1 MRKELEYHEPDKT
14 KLETAK
20 TLIDSIANGEGDTE
34 KALNELGKI
43 TGKQHSQTEFAE
55 YWGWT
60 DLDTIAQQAL
70 MEPPCVRDL
79 TRDELIEIIS
89 ITREAM
95 TDSDSIMT
103 YYMELL
109 HKSLPLADVLEY
121 IMRSDDCE
129 KIADDMLLA
138 ARQGVILL

>member
-43 TGKQHSQTEFAE
+43 TGKRHSQTEFAE

-95 TDSDSIMT
+95 TDSDSKMT

>member
-14 KLETAK
+14 KLESVK
-20 TLIDSIANGEGDTE
+20 TLIDLVANGEGNMET
-34 KALNELGKI
+34 ALNELGKI

-129 KIADDMLLA
+129 KIADEMLLA

>member
-1 MRKELEYHEPDKT
+1 
-14 KLETAK
+14 
-20 TLIDSIANGEGDTE
+20 
-34 KALNELGKI
+34 
-43 TGKQHSQTEFAE
+43 
-55 YWGWT
+55 
-60 DLDTIAQQAL
+60 

-129 KIADDMLLA
+129 KIADEMLLA

>member
-43 TGKQHSQTEFAE
+43 TGKQHSQMEFAE
-55 YWGWT
+55 YWGWA

-95 TDSDSIMT
+95 TDSDSKMT

-129 KIADDMLLA
+129 KIADEMLLA

>member
-14 KLETAK
+14 RLETAK
-20 TLIDSIANGEGDTE
+20 TLIDSIANGEGDIE

-60 DLDTIAQQAL
+60 DLDTIAQQAF

-95 TDSDSIMT
+95 TDSDSKMT

>member
-95 TDSDSIMT
+95 TDSDSKMT

>member
-1 MRKELEYHEPDKT
+1 MRKELEYYEPDKT

-43 TGKQHSQTEFAE
+43 TGKQHNQTEFAE

-95 TDSDSIMT
+95 TDSDSKMT

-129 KIADDMLLA
+129 KIADEMLLA

>member
-43 TGKQHSQTEFAE
+43 TGKQHSQMEFAE

-95 TDSDSIMT
+95 TDSDSKMT

-129 KIADDMLLA
+129 KIADEMLLA

>member
-14 KLETAK
+14 RLETAK
-20 TLIDSIANGEGDTE
+20 TLIDSIANGEGDIE

-95 TDSDSIMT
+95 TDSDSKMT

>member
-14 KLETAK
+14 RLETAK

>member
-43 TGKQHSQTEFAE
+43 TGKQHNQTEFAE

-95 TDSDSIMT
+95 TDSDSKMT

>member
-14 KLETAK
+14 KLESVK
-20 TLIDSIANGEGDTE
+20 TLIDLVANGEGNMET
-34 KALNELGKI
+34 ALNELGKI
-43 TGKQHSQTEFAE
+43 TRKQHSQTEFAE

-129 KIADDMLLA
+129 KIADEMLLA

>member
-95 TDSDSIMT
+95 TDSDSKMT

-109 HKSLPLADVLEY
+109 HKSLPLADVLKY
-121 IMRSDDCE
+121 IMSPDDCE

>member
-20 TLIDSIANGEGDTE
+20 TLIDSIANGEGDIE

-43 TGKQHSQTEFAE
+43 TGKQHNQTEFAE

-95 TDSDSIMT
+95 TDSDSKMT

>member
-14 KLETAK
+14 RLETAK
-20 TLIDSIANGEGDTE
+20 TLIDSIANGEGDIE

>member
-121 IMRSDDCE
+121 IMRSEDCE

>member
-95 TDSDSIMT
+95 TDSDSKMT

-121 IMRSDDCE
+121 IMRPDDCE

>member
-14 KLETAK
+14 KLESVK
-20 TLIDSIANGEGDTE
+20 TLIDLVANGEGNMET
-34 KALNELGKI
+34 ALNELGKI

-60 DLDTIAQQAL
+60 DLDTVARQAL
-70 MEPPCVRDL
+70 MEPPCVKDL

-89 ITREAM
+89 MIQEAM
-95 TDSDSIMT
+95 TENESKMT

-129 KIADDMLLA
+129 KIADEMLLA

>member
-43 TGKQHSQTEFAE
+43 TGKQHSQMEFAE

-95 TDSDSIMT
+95 TDSDSKMT